1 MHHARYGENT
11 KRERKRAFAGGGRC
25 FSFYIKTP
33 LPPPSPPRLHIH
45 SSLTDAV
52 VVSIYV
58 NPTQFAAHEDFGVYP
73 RTRDADRAA
82 LAGTARVAAIFEPA
96 SLYPPP
102 PGAPAS
108 AAATDDAAAVIGAS
122 PASDQGTWVVVDAP
136 PARGLCATSRPHFF
150 RGVATVVAK
159 LFHAVD
165 PDVAVFGRKD
175 YQQLAVLRRMASDLL
190 FGVDV
195 VGAPIVRD
203 ADGLALSSRNALLP
217 PAARAAAPCIRQAL
231 LAAAEAADRAGDGG
245 VGADALTGEVA
256 DAVAAGGGAVDYVRA
271 VDAASLEPVSV
282 VRGAPAGAGRCTL
295 VAVAAVFGGV
305 RLIDNIVVGGVAG
318 GE

>member
-1 MHHARYGENT
+1 M
-11 KRERKRAFAGGGRC
+11 
-25 FSFYIKTP
+25 
-33 LPPPSPPRLHIH
+33 
-45 SSLTDAV
+45 
-52 VVSIYV
+52 
-58 NPTQFAAHEDFGVYP
+58 
-73 RTRDADRAA
+73 
-82 LAGTARVAAIFEPA
+82 AAIFEPA
-96 SLYPPP
+96 SLYLPP

-108 AAATDDAAAVIGAS
+108 ATTDDAAAVIGAS
-122 PASDQGTWVVVDAP
+122 PASDEGTWVVVDAP
-136 PARGLCATSRPHFF
+136 PARGLCAASRPHFF

-245 VGADALTGEVA
+245 VEADELTSKVA
-256 DAVAAGGGAVDYVRA
+256 QTIAASGGAVDYVRA

-282 VRGAPAGAGRCTL
+282 VCGALAGAGRCTL